1 MDKIDRKILQELELD
16 GRVTNSQLANRVGL
30 SASACL
36 RRVQDL
42 ESRGVIVGYKA
53 LFDKEKL
60 GISFRAYVMVGLS
73 EHTKQSQTSF
83 EEAIKKASEVIECHN
98 VTGSFEYLLR
108 VETTD
113 LKAYKLFHT
122 DVLGTLPQVATI
134 ATYVVMESSK

>member
-60 GISFRAYVMVGLS
+60 AISFRAYVMVGLS
-73 EHTKQSQTSF
+73 EHTKQSQTGF
-83 EEAIKKASEVIECHN
+83 EEAIKEASEVIECHN

-134 ATYVVMESSK
+134 ATHVVMESPK

>member
-53 LFDKEKL
+53 LFDKGKL

-73 EHTKQSQTSF
+73 EHTKQSQTDF
-83 EEAIKKASEVIECHN
+83 EEAIKEASEVIECHN

-122 DVLGTLPQVATI
+122 DVLGTLPQVGTI
-134 ATYVVMESSK
+134 ATHVVMESPK